1 MNVKNRPN
9 HQRYIATLRRMKPE
23 QRLAKAFELS
33 ELGKRLFVDGLR
45 RRFPHMPE
53 PEFKSLVLR
62 RLEKCYNR
70 NY

>member
-1 MNVKNRPN
+1 M
-9 HQRYIATLRRMKPE
+9 TPE

-45 RRFPHMPE
+45 QRYPDMPDS
-53 PEFKSLVLR
+53 EFKSLVLR

>member
-1 MNVKNRPN
+1 VNPKSRPN
-9 HQRYIATLRRMKPE
+9 HRRYIDALRRMTPE

-33 ELGKRLFVDGLR
+33 ALGKELFIGGLR
-45 RRFPHMPE
+45 SRFPDLGE
-53 PEFKSLVLR
+53 ADFKSLVLR

>member
-1 MNVKNRPN
+1 MDLKARPN
-9 HQRYIATLRRMKPE
+9 HRRYIEALRRMTPE

-33 ELGKRLFVDGLR
+33 ALGKQLFVDGLR
-45 RRFPHMPE
+45 RRFPELPE